1 MGRHLNRAKSHFGT
15 DTRGLL
21 DGGRYA
27 LLHTRSLELDELRP
41 YVPGDDVRDI
51 DWKASARSGD
61 VLIKRFVSEKHH
73 KIVLV
78 ADSGRNLSGLA
89 SGGEF
94 KYDVAVNA
102 MGAIGLIAL
111 GRSDEVG
118 MVYGDG
124 RGSVFIRSR
133 RGENHVES
141 LLERYY
147 GHRRDGPSDIAAQ
160 LDHVGHAHRTRLLL
174 VVVSDEPDVSPA
186 LERAL
191 QQLTGR
197 HEVLWLLIPDMPA
210 IGAADASDTAGCDT
224 AGLDVAGFDAAGFYV
239 AGLDVATGR
248 FVLDEATLGPRVLAA
263 YRAAEQRRTANL
275 DAFLTANRVRF
286 TRIGAST
293 DIRAQLVRLS
303 EVYRHAG

>member
-73 KIVLV
+73 KILLV
-78 ADSGRNLSGLA
+78 ADAGRNVSALA
-89 SGGEF
+89 PGGEV
-94 KYDVAVNA
+94 KHDVATNA
-102 MGAIGLIAL
+102 MGAIGLIAM
-111 GRSDEVG
+111 GRSDEIG
-118 MVYGDG
+118 MVYGDA

-133 RGENHVES
+133 RGENHIES

-147 GHRRDGPSDIAAQ
+147 THSGGGPSEIAAQ
-160 LDHVGHAHRTRLLL
+160 LEYVAHVHRTRLLL
-174 VVVSDEPDVSPA
+174 VVVSDEPDVTPA

-210 IGAADASDTAGCDT
+210 IGADDGSDTD
-224 AGLDVAGFDAAGFYV
+224 GF
-239 AGLDVATGR
+239 DVATGR
-248 FVLDEATLGPRVLAA
+248 FVLGEATLGPRVLAA
-263 YRAAEQRRTANL
+263 YRAAEQRRAANL

-286 TRIGAST
+286 TRIAAST
-293 DIRAQLVRLS
+293 DIRSKLVALS
-303 EVYRHAG
+303 QVYRHAG

>member
-78 ADSGRNLSGLA
+78 ADSGRHTSALA
-89 SGGEF
+89 PGGEV
-94 KYDVAVNA
+94 KKDVATNA
-102 MGAIGLIAL
+102 MGAIGLIAM

-133 RGENHVES
+133 RGETHIES
-141 LLERYY
+141 LLERYHSHS
-147 GHRRDGPSDIAAQ
+147 GDGPSDIAAQ
-160 LDHVGHAHRTRLLL
+160 LEYVAHAHRTRLLL
-174 VVVSDEPDVSPA
+174 VVVSDEPDVTPV

-210 IGAADASDTAGCDT
+210 IGAIGAGGAD
-224 AGLDVAGFDAAGFYV
+224 GFDV
-239 AGLDVATGR
+239 TTGR
-248 FVLDEATLGPRVLAA
+248 FVLSETTLGPRVLAA
-263 YRAAEQRRTANL
+263 YRAAEQRRAANL

-286 TRIGAST
+286 TRIAAST
-293 DIRAQLVRLS
+293 DIRAKLVEIS
-303 EVYRHAG
+303 QVYRHAG